1 MFGYACIG
9 LAVVGLHSFLTK
21 TVFICSVRPL
31 LVCIVF
37 LRKLRIE
44 EIQYI
49 CCKRRLQMF
58 FCQACIFPNS
68 RTFVSEVNEWHCKIV
83 QLCVQQ
89 RFVCLSN
96 KTSYNI
102 YSVTTA
108 SYSRNGMVPT
118 PFHHYRLF
126 QRSCWVNCG
135 IFCNFYSGRLNYL
148 YRIDLMLVETP
159 EVAVKSFCQVRIFES
174 YILFKPLNVN
184 VYKPL
189 D

>member
-102 YSVTTA
+102 YSVT
-108 SYSRNGMVPT
+108 
-118 PFHHYRLF
+118 HHIPLPPLHIPATEWYQHHSTITVSSKGVVGL
-126 QRSCWVNCG
+126 
-135 IFCNFYSGRLNYL
+135 I
-148 YRIDLMLVETP
+148 VEYFVIST
-159 EVAVKSFCQVRIFES
+159 R
-174 YILFKPLNVN
+174 
-184 VYKPL
+184 
-189 D
+189 DD